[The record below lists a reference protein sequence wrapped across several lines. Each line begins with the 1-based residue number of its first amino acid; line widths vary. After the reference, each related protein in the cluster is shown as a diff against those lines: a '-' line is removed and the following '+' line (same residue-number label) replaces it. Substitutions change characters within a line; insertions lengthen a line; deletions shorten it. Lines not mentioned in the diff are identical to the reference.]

1 MSIAEILVVYLEI
14 SAMKIKFNIHGWHVP
29 HGLFEPTTDVGT
41 ASALWI
47 V

>member
-14 SAMKIKFNIHGWHVP
+14 SAMKRKFNINGWPVP
-29 HGLFEPTTDVGT
+29 HGLFEPTTDICT
-41 ASALWI
+41 ASALWT